1 MDLIPR
7 NSGDKPLRV
16 VVDGVVYGF
25 QKYGGINTLFGEVLR
40 RLANRA
46 DTVIDLLVPPRVAG
60 RLPRGR
66 IGRLRRH
73 LVPGLPVD
81 CARYWP
87 EPFTHHIVHE
97 LFPYSVDE
105 DTGAKVQR
113 ALRRARRWIDD
124 RVMTLRLRGR
134 PRTVF
139 HSTYFTIPDCP
150 VPQVATALDLN
161 HELLREFYNFDL
173 GDWLRLAIKES
184 IVRADHVLAISH
196 ATKRDV
202 CRVYQVPETKVDVVH
217 LALNPGEFYPEDHES
232 QLQVLRQ
239 KYGLGRPY
247 VLFVGDRER
256 YKNFACLLAA
266 FEKSNLPSEY
276 DLVAVGP
283 SWTRE
288 ELDLNPWLGEAAH
301 VKNVAWASDRDLR
314 GFYTMAGAFVYPSL
328 GEGFGL
334 PLLEA
339 MACGAPVVASDLDVF
354 REVAGSAAAYFDPRS
369 PEDLARTLQRVLAP
383 GQREEWIHRGRERV
397 KLFSWDRTAQETR
410 AVYEKA
416 LAAWSA

>member
-1 MDLIPR
+1 MDSIPR
-7 NSGDKPLRV
+7 ETGGKPLRV

-46 DTVIDLLVPPRVAG
+46 DTLIHFLVPAQVAG

-66 IGRLRRH
+66 ISRLRRH
-73 LVPGLPVD
+73 FFPGLTLD
-81 CARYWP
+81 CTRYWP
-87 EPFTHHIVHE
+87 EPFTRHIIHE
-97 LFPYSVDE
+97 LFPYSIDE
-105 DTGAKVQR
+105 DAGPQVERT
-113 ALRRARRWIDD
+113 LRRGRRWVDD
-124 RVMTLRLRGR
+124 RVMALRLRGR

-139 HSTYFTIPDCP
+139 HSTYFTIPNCL

-161 HELLREFYNFDL
+161 HENLREFYETDL
-173 GDWLRLAIKES
+173 GHWLRLTIKES

-202 CRVYQVPETKVDVVH
+202 CRVYQVPEAKVDVVH
-217 LALNPGEFYPEDHES
+217 LALNPGEFYPENNEGR
-232 QLQVLRQ
+232 LRALRQ
-239 KYGLGRPY
+239 KYGLERPY

-266 FEKSNLPSEY
+266 FEKSSFPGEY

-283 SWTRE
+283 CWTRE
-288 ELDLNPWLGEAAH
+288 ELDVNPWLPEAAH
-301 VKNVAWASDRDLR
+301 LKNIAWVSDRDLR
-314 GFYTMAGAFVYPSL
+314 GLYTMASAFVYPSL

-339 MACGAPVVASDLDVF
+339 MACGAPVVASDLEVF
-354 REVAGSAAAYFDPRS
+354 REVAGNAAEYFDPRS
-369 PEDLARTLQRVLAP
+369 PEDLVQTLERVLAP
-383 GQREEWIHRGRERV
+383 EQREERILRGRERI
-397 KLFSWDRTAQETR
+397 KHFSWEDTAQRTR

-416 LAAWSA
+416 LAAWGA